1 MALAKVKLDESTT
14 IDFGVSIT
22 GADGKPEARFVVDG
36 PEFSIMFPCTTIQEG
51 VSASIKSMSKIL
63 PAGEYNAR
71 LEVVL
76 ENKLYTPLIDKIEF
90 EPSVAIETRS
100 KVVPSIKESVKV
112 ATVTVNKQKIDEE
125 NERREVTRLIADAL
139 NFDSSL
145 CEGLKYSDIIERA
158 IEEYGPMNESRIQAL
173 ESMLS
178 IAEDVG
184 ITVDRNAIQR
194 EIIVVEKVVEQPKK
208 EEADDGFSEEELDKM
223 ASGVDDWDD
232 VMDVYD
238 SSELHLVDAETGE
251 HVDDLVDELKEEELN
266 EVLSRAERI
275 RARIRFHKTEAK
287 RERKLQVAL
296 HRHSDSSTINHRA
309 RRLAVKMMETKI
321 AKKPLNQL
329 SVGEKERV
337 EKLIAKRKNAIGRL
351 AMKLTSRIR
360 KIEKERLTHKSTQ

>member
-51 VSASIKSMSKIL
+51 VSASIKSMAKIL

-100 KVVPSIKESVKV
+100 KVVPQIKESVKV

-125 NERREVTRLIADAL
+125 KERKEVVRLIANAL
-139 NFDSSL
+139 NFDVSL
-145 CEGLKYSDIIERA
+145 CEGKNYSDIIERA
-158 IEEYGPMNESRIQAL
+158 IEEYGTMNESKIQAL
-173 ESMLS
+173 ESMLE
-178 IAEDVG
+178 IAEEVG
-184 ITVDRNAIQR
+184 IKIDRNVIQQ
-194 EIIVVEKVVEQPKK
+194 EIQIIEKVIEEKK
-208 EEADDGFSEEELDKM
+208 EVEDDGYSEEELDKM
-223 ASGVDDWDD
+223 ANEVNDWDD
-232 VMDVYD
+232 IVDAYD
-238 SSELHLVDAETGE
+238 AEELHLVDSDTGE
-251 HVDDLVDELKEEELN
+251 HVDDLKDELKEEELN

-275 RARIRFHKTEAK
+275 RARIRFHKSAAK

-296 HRHSDSSTINHRA
+296 KRHSDSATINRRA
-309 RRLAVKMMETKI
+309 RHLAVKMMETKL
-321 AKKPLNQL
+321 ARKPLNQL

-337 EKLIAKRKNAIGRL
+337 EKLIAKRKNAIARL
-351 AMKLTSRIR
+351 ALKLTSKIR
-360 KIEKERLTHKSTQ
+360 KIEKERLTTKS